1 MGDHTTVAEVQVDD
15 NARSDSEDS
24 SYDADSITDSASIA
38 SSVLKYNWKNGRR
51 YHSDRAGE
59 YSFPNDD
66 EEQDRLDMVHHVFT
80 RLINDRLFTA
90 PIDPEGARVL
100 DIGTGTGLWAIQF
113 GDKHPSAVVIGNDL
127 SPIQP
132 DWVPP
137 NVRFIIDDVEA
148 DWVDPVPYDYIHCKY
163 MAGSIKDWPRL
174 IKQAYASLKPGG
186 WIELHET
193 ANTLYSE
200 DDSLQ
205 PDNALVEMM
214 EHLTVACEKI
224 GRTMDPAPSF
234 KQWVGEAGF
243 ESVKEDRFKLPI
255 GPWPKDERL
264 KEIGTLM
271 GINMIE
277 GVAAFTAVLFTE
289 VLGWSRERVELFNA
303 RVRQASRQRSVHPI
317 FDCLVLICSIYPSAR
332 QQIASMGSLTTARH
346 RRRSKTMLFSNLSAI
361 SLLFQGLPGVYSKPT
376 CIDETFKSIKLDNAE
391 ILSINANVSSI
402 ELPELPTNEWP
413 IPAGSPPI
421 NVCKVVVTYTHPGWN
436 DTINAYV
443 WLPISGWNERFVG
456 VGGGGWSTGDVPDL
470 GPPAS
475 KGYAAVTTDGGRP
488 MTNRQSMDWALT
500 KSGHLNWPPLQNFAA
515 VALDDATTVGKAVTE
530 AYFGKAPKYSYWN
543 GCSTGGRQG
552 HMMAQRYPTQY
563 NGVLAG
569 ASAFN
574 WDRFI
579 VSEYWPQLVMHKLGY
594 YPPACELAAI
604 TNAAIKTC
612 DPVDGVEDGI
622 VSDSDGCDFDPISV
636 VGTEV
641 TCDNPSGTIKVS
653 VKAAEIARLTWRGPQ
668 TEDGKFMWYGL
679 DKSAPLNG
687 LANTNCTSLTNCT
700 TSPFAIAKDWLSTF
714 ILQNPSVELKGMSH
728 AEYSRLFR
736 QSVNRFASVMGSADA
751 DLTDFKKA
759 GGKILAWHGTAD
771 ELIPYKGSV
780 DYYKRVL
787 EGDPEAN
794 DYYRFFEAPG
804 VNHCKGGP
812 GWFPGGGF
820 DALVKWV
827 EEGKAPDTLYAETT
841 GTEKKRVV
849 ELCVYPKK
857 LTYQGGDASIAS
869 SYGCK

>member
-1 MGDHTTVAEVQVDD
+1 
-15 NARSDSEDS
+15 
-24 SYDADSITDSASIA
+24 
-38 SSVLKYNWKNGRR
+38 
-51 YHSDRAGE
+51 
-59 YSFPNDD
+59 
-66 EEQDRLDMVHHVFT
+66 
-80 RLINDRLFTA
+80 
-90 PIDPEGARVL
+90 
-100 DIGTGTGLWAIQF
+100 
-113 GDKHPSAVVIGNDL
+113 
-127 SPIQP
+127 
-132 DWVPP
+132 
-137 NVRFIIDDVEA
+137 
-148 DWVDPVPYDYIHCKY
+148 
-163 MAGSIKDWPRL
+163 
-174 IKQAYASLKPGG
+174 
-186 WIELHET
+186 
-193 ANTLYSE
+193 
-200 DDSLQ
+200 
-205 PDNALVEMM
+205 
-214 EHLTVACEKI
+214 
-224 GRTMDPAPSF
+224 
-234 KQWVGEAGF
+234 
-243 ESVKEDRFKLPI
+243 
-255 GPWPKDERL
+255 
-264 KEIGTLM
+264 
-271 GINMIE
+271 
-277 GVAAFTAVLFTE
+277 
-289 VLGWSRERVELFNA
+289 
-303 RVRQASRQRSVHPI
+303 
-317 FDCLVLICSIYPSAR
+317 
-332 QQIASMGSLTTARH
+332 
-346 RRRSKTMLFSNLSAI
+346 MLFSNLSAI

-376 CIDETFKSIKLDNAE
+376 CTDETFKSIKLDNAE

-530 AYFGKAPKYSYWN
+530 AYFG
-543 GCSTGGRQG
+543 
-552 HMMAQRYPTQY
+552 
-563 NGVLAG
+563 
-569 ASAFN
+569 
-574 WDRFI
+574 
-579 VSEYWPQLVMHKLGY
+579 Y

-641 TCDNPSGTIKVS
+641 TCDNPPGTIKVS
-653 VKAAEIARLTWRGPQ
+653 VKAAEVARLTWRGPQ

-787 EGDPEAN
+787 EGDSEAN

-812 GWFPGGGF
+812 GWFPGGAF

-827 EEGKAPDTLYAETT
+827 EEGKAPETLYAETT
-841 GTEKKRVV
+841 GTETKRVV
-849 ELCVYPKK
+849 ELCAYPKK

>member
-1 MGDHTTVAEVQVDD
+1 
-15 NARSDSEDS
+15 
-24 SYDADSITDSASIA
+24 
-38 SSVLKYNWKNGRR
+38 
-51 YHSDRAGE
+51 
-59 YSFPNDD
+59 
-66 EEQDRLDMVHHVFT
+66 
-80 RLINDRLFTA
+80 
-90 PIDPEGARVL
+90 
-100 DIGTGTGLWAIQF
+100 
-113 GDKHPSAVVIGNDL
+113 
-127 SPIQP
+127 
-132 DWVPP
+132 
-137 NVRFIIDDVEA
+137 
-148 DWVDPVPYDYIHCKY
+148 
-163 MAGSIKDWPRL
+163 
-174 IKQAYASLKPGG
+174 
-186 WIELHET
+186 
-193 ANTLYSE
+193 
-200 DDSLQ
+200 
-205 PDNALVEMM
+205 
-214 EHLTVACEKI
+214 
-224 GRTMDPAPSF
+224 
-234 KQWVGEAGF
+234 
-243 ESVKEDRFKLPI
+243 
-255 GPWPKDERL
+255 
-264 KEIGTLM
+264 
-271 GINMIE
+271 
-277 GVAAFTAVLFTE
+277 
-289 VLGWSRERVELFNA
+289 
-303 RVRQASRQRSVHPI
+303 
-317 FDCLVLICSIYPSAR
+317 
-332 QQIASMGSLTTARH
+332 
-346 RRRSKTMLFSNLSAI
+346 MLFSNLSAI

-376 CIDETFKSIKLDNAE
+376 CTDETFKSIKLDNAE

-515 VALDDATTVGKAVTE
+515 VSLDDATTVGKAVTE

-653 VKAAEIARLTWRGPQ
+653 VKAAEVARLTWRGPQ

-714 ILQNPSVELKGMSH
+714 VLQNPSVELKGMSH

-736 QSVNRFASVMGSADA
+736 QSVNRFVSVMGSADA

-787 EGDPEAN
+787 EGDSEAN

-812 GWFPGGGF
+812 GWFPGGAF

-827 EEGKAPDTLYAETT
+827 EEGKAPETLYAETT
-841 GTEKKRVV
+841 GTEMKRVV
-849 ELCVYPKK
+849 ELCAYPKK

>member
-15 NARSDSEDS
+15 DAHSDSEDS
-24 SYDADSITDSASIA
+24 SYGAGSITESASIA

-113 GDKHPSAVVIGNDL
+113 GDEHPSSVVIGNDL

-174 IKQAYASLKPGG
+174 INQAYANLKPGG

-234 KQWVGEAGF
+234 KQWVKEAGF
-243 ESVKEDRFKLPI
+243 ESVKEEKFKLPI

-317 FDCLVLICSIYPSAR
+317 FDCLVVTGR
-332 QQIASMGSLTTARH
+332 
-346 RRRSKTMLFSNLSAI
+346 
-361 SLLFQGLPGVYSKPT
+361 KPW
-376 CIDETFKSIKLDNAE
+376 SIKLDNAE

-421 NVCKVVVTYTHPGWN
+421 NVCKVVVQYTHPGWN

-443 WLPISGWNERFVG
+443 WLPVSDWNERFVG
-456 VGGGGWSTGDVPDL
+456 VGGGGWSTGDITDL

-475 KGYAAVTTDGGRP
+475 KGYAAVTTDGGHS
-488 MTNRQSMDWALT
+488 MKNRGGMDWALT
-500 KSGHLNWPPLQNFAA
+500 SSGRVNWPLLQNFAA
-515 VALDDATTVGKAVTE
+515 VALDDAATLGKAVTE

-563 NGVLAG
+563 NGVLAA

-579 VSEYWPQLVMHKLGY
+579 VSEYWPQLVMHNLGY
-594 YPPACELAAI
+594 YPPLCELNAI
-604 TNAAIKTC
+604 TKAAIKAC

-622 VSDSDGCDFDPISV
+622 VSDSDGCNFDPMSV

-653 VKAAEIARLTWRGPQ
+653 VKAAEVASLTWRGPQ

-679 DKSAPLNG
+679 DKSAPLIG
-687 LANTNCTSLTNCT
+687 LANTTCTSFTDCT
-700 TSPFAIAKDWLSTF
+700 TFPFAIAKDWISTYV
-714 ILQNPSVELKGMSH
+714 LQKPSAELKDMSH
-728 AEYSRLFR
+728 AEYGRVFR
-736 QSVNRFASVMGSADA
+736 QSVNRFASVMGTADA

-759 GGKILAWHGTAD
+759 GGKLLAWHGTAD

-794 DYYRFFEAPG
+794 EYYRFFEAPG
-804 VNHCKGGP
+804 VYHCKGGP

-841 GTEKKRVV
+841 GTETKRVV
-849 ELCVYPKK
+849 ELCAYPKK